1 MKHCQRCNSN
11 RIETKVIE
19 TPVYFKEMKNCLDCG
34 YRDYS
39 YSTKELDIPKWI
51 EKNIIFKQKN
61 MAN

>member
-39 YSTKELDIPKWI
+39 CSMKESAFELL
-51 EKNIIFKQKN
+51 KNIKIEN